1 MTSAP
6 KKDYDFNI
14 LVSCIRNRERNA
26 VLEVEDLISNV
37 AGDSSVDVEV
47 TGIRSLVVAKTL
59 LGPRE
64 VIQKLRAS
72 AIEDPWRFQYTLKY
86 VPIDAA
92 TSTELKS
99 IVEAS
104 KNIIPRILKNET
116 FRITCNRRHSQ
127 LHCAEIT
134 KAVAALIDRK
144 VDLEKPNKV
153 FQVEML
159 GEWTGLSV
167 LEDRDVLSLSKLQ
180 AIA

>member
-1 MTSAP
+1 MESASE
-6 KKDYDFNI
+6 KDYDFNI
-14 LVSCIRNRERNA
+14 LVSCIKNRERNA
-26 VLEVEDLISNV
+26 VLEVEDLISSV

-59 LGPRE
+59 LEPRD

-86 VPIDAA
+86 VPIDVA
-92 TSTELKS
+92 TSTKLES

-104 KNIIPRILKNET
+104 KNVIPRILKNET

-127 LHCAEIT
+127 LHCAEII
-134 KAVAALIDRK
+134 KAVAALIERK

-153 FQVEML
+153 FQVEIL

-167 LEDRDVLSLSKLQ
+167 LEDRDVLSLSKP
-180 AIA
+180 